1 MLRYY
6 GNAYPQLKYTNFPLI
21 DFVKYELI
29 NTPPGIL
36 EGNDLL
42 DFHNKVS
49 VKTGELGSYINAY
62 YKGME
67 FRIYDATTKTP
78 YRRITVEGSLHKYW
92 NNGAHNFN
100 DFGIMQV
107 DEVVK
112 DLKKCF
118 NILQENCVLKCLEIG
133 LNLEPPYKTKS
144 ILNQCL
150 LHKTD
155 RFKWVYTN
163 DEGNYVQTKHQRHF
177 IKIYDKKTHYKNK
190 GFTIDNEIFRFEI
203 KYTKMKYLNDKGIW
217 TLKDL
222 LNYGLHNFK
231 TELLKEW
238 ENVLI
243 YDKSILDNTKYKDK
257 YSNVVFW
264 LELKKDNFKYHRNN
278 LKKILS
284 KHPNNIKNQI
294 AILIKNKCEFLNTK
308 TTQINPLHI
317 RLIRVVSTSQKQD
330 ENRRFCVVTKLN
342 ISMQKKDS
350 ILLSHTGLKYY
361 FKTDKKIFN
370 EVKNKYLSKLWINSD
385 YETQIKEIA
394 HNIRNKH
401 TNTKTSRELKYNPMQ
416 VQLF

>member
-1 MLRYY
+1 M
-6 GNAYPQLKYTNFPLI
+6 I

-29 NTPPGIL
+29 NTRPEIL
-36 EGNDLL
+36 ECNSLL
-42 DFHNKVS
+42 DFHNKVNLS
-49 VKTGELGSYINAY
+49 TGEMGTYINAF
-62 YKGME
+62 YKGLE
-67 FRIYDATTKTP
+67 FRIYDATIKTP

-92 NNGAHNFN
+92 NSGAHNFN

-107 DEVVK
+107 VEVVN
-112 DLKKCF
+112 DLKRCF
-118 NILQENCVLKCLEIG
+118 NIFQENCVLKCLEIG
-133 LNLEPPYKTKS
+133 VNIEPPYKTKT

-163 DEGNYVQTKHQRHF
+163 DEGNYIQTKHQRHF

-190 GFTIDNEIFRFEI
+190 GFTIDNEILRIEK
-203 KYTKMKYLNDKGIW
+203 KYTKMKYLNDKGIY

-222 LNYGLHNFK
+222 LNYGLHNFQP
-231 TELLKEW
+231 ELLKDW

-243 YDKSILDNTKYKDK
+243 YDKSILEKTKYKDR

-264 LELKKDNFKYHRNN
+264 QELKRDNFKYHRNN
-278 LKKILS
+278 LNKILS
-284 KHPNNIKNQI
+284 KHPENIKNQI

-330 ENRRFCVVTKLN
+330 ENRRLCVVTKLN
-342 ISMQKKDS
+342 ISMQKEDS
-350 ILLSHTGLKYY
+350 ILLSHTGLRYY

-370 EVKNKYLSKLWINSD
+370 EVKNKYLSGNWIDSEH
-385 YETQIKEIA
+385 ETQIKEIA
-394 HNIRNKH
+394 HNIRN
-401 TNTKTSRELKYNPMQ
+401 TNSNQTIRQRKLYTKNQMR
-416 VQLF
+416 LFNIN